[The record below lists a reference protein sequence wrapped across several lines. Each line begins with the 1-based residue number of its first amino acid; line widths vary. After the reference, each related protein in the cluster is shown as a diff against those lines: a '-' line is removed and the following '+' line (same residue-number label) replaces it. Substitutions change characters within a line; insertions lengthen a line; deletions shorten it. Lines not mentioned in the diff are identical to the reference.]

1 VCRGLA
7 EKYEQGGVRVAA
19 ARRRHVVTSALVLCT
34 LAAGCTGPAAEAP
47 GSSPGTSSA
56 SASPSDPP
64 AEPVTL
70 TFAVYGSRGS
80 VAAYDEL
87 ARAFT
92 KNNPR
97 ITVEVERAPDVT
109 DAMASYEQ
117 AYAEGNPPDVFLVDH
132 DHLPALV
139 EQDMVQPVDG
149 LLEERDLD
157 FGDGYQRDG
166 LESFAASDALQ
177 CMPHDVSPTVVYYNK
192 DLVDLTRLVE
202 EGETPPNAEDGWTW
216 EEFSLAARQASRVKG
231 KGVYIEPTLRALAP
245 FVWSAGAD
253 IVDDVQD
260 PTTLTLSEGD
270 TREALE
276 EVLALVRDPL
286 VTPTRAELAEED
298 ALSRFRQGRLGMILG
313 TRALTPTLRAQEDL
327 DFDVMPLPSL
337 GRFRTVSDMTGYCI
351 SSGPTRS
358 RQQATSWPSR
368 SAGRVPRSPRVT
380 ATSCRRTSGR
390 ELGGLPAGVPA
401 RRVFIFNEYGGRSR
415 CRSHGQPRSPS
426 RSHPT
431 WTGCS
436 IAGDRPGTM
445 LGDTTPTCPAARARS
460 PGEFRRRVANPD
472 TKGTLGPG
480 GGPTWLRSR
489 SRQGASGQG
498 GPSPKL
504 PPCSWRHHRDRRR
517 RRLRTDGGRDPERDF
532 MLRNAT

>member
-1 VCRGLA
+1 M
-7 EKYEQGGVRVAA
+7 AA
-19 ARRRHVVTSALVLCT
+19 ARGRHVVTSALVLCALT
-34 LAAGCTGPAAEAP
+34 AGCTGPAAEAP
-47 GSSPGTSSA
+47 GSSPGTSAA

-87 ARAFT
+87 ARSFT

-97 ITVEVERAPDVT
+97 ITVEVERAPDVV
-109 DAMASYEQ
+109 DAMASYER
-117 AYAEGNPPDVFLVDH
+117 AYAEGNPPDVFLADH

-216 EEFSLAARQASRVKG
+216 EEFSLAARQSSRVKG
-231 KGVYIEPTLRALAP
+231 KGVYIEPSLRALAP

-351 SSGPTRS
+351 SSGTDHV
-358 RQQATSWPSR
+358 QEA
-368 SAGRVPRSPRVT
+368 ADFLAFAV
-380 ATSCRRTSGR
+380 GR
-390 ELGGLPAGVPA
+390 EGATITSTPGYVVPSNVSVANSPAFSQPGKPPESS
-401 RRVFIFNEYGGRSR
+401 FIFNEGVRR
-415 CRSHGQPRSPS
+415 TQPTPFVPEWPAVNARVEP
-426 RSHPT
+426 
-431 WTGCS
+431 
-436 IAGDRPGTM
+436 M
-445 LGDTTPTCPAARARS
+445 LNRLFYWPVVDLDVLLEDIDTTSQAVLA
-460 PGEFRRRVANPD
+460 
-472 TKGTLGPG
+472 
-480 GGPTWLRSR
+480 
-489 SRQGASGQG
+489 
-498 GPSPKL
+498 
-504 PPCSWRHHRDRRR
+504 
-517 RRLRTDGGRDPERDF
+517 PEEE
-532 MLRNAT
+532 

>member
-1 VCRGLA
+1 MHRA
-7 EKYEQGGVRVAA
+7 GGGG
-19 ARRRHVVTSALVLCT
+19 AR
-34 LAAGCTGPAAEAP
+34 
-47 GSSPGTSSA
+47 SSPGTSSA

-87 ARAFT
+87 ARSFT

-298 ALSRFRQGRLGMILG
+298 ALQPLPAGPPRDDPRHPRAHPHAARPGGPRLRRDAAAQPRAVPHRLGHDRLLHLLG
-313 TRALTPTLRAQEDL
+313 HRPRA
-327 DFDVMPLPSL
+327 
-337 GRFRTVSDMTGYCI
+337 GG
-351 SSGPTRS
+351 
-358 RQQATSWPSR
+358 
-368 SAGRVPRSPRVT
+368 
-380 ATSCRRTSGR
+380 
-390 ELGGLPAGVPA
+390 GGLPGL
-401 RRVFIFNEYGGRSR
+401 RGG
-415 CRSHGQPRSPS
+415 
-426 RSHPT
+426 
-431 WTGCS
+431 
-436 IAGDRPGTM
+436 A
-445 LGDTTPTCPAARARS
+445 
-460 PGEFRRRVANPD
+460 
-472 TKGTLGPG
+472 
-480 GGPTWLRSR
+480 
-489 SRQGASGQG
+489 
-498 GPSPKL
+498 
-504 PPCSWRHHRDRRR
+504 
-517 RRLRTDGGRDPERDF
+517 
-532 MLRNAT
+532 